1 MDTHGRDEY
10 LFKLRLTEVEFD
22 YPLPQ
27 KKNHKRKTTTLN
39 NRKKEEMER
48 KDKSKI
54 YFYYE
59 IFNQPL
65 WFGFSI

>member
-27 KKNHKRKTTTLN
+27 KKNHQKKN
-39 NRKKEEMER
+39 NNPQQQKERRDGTER
-48 KDKSKI
+48 
-54 YFYYE
+54 
-59 IFNQPL
+59 
-65 WFGFSI
+65 